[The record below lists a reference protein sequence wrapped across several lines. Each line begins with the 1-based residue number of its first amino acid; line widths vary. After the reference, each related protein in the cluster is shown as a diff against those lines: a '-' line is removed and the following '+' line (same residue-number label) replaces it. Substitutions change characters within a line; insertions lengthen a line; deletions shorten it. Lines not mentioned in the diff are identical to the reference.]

1 MEIKIYGLFDP
12 RDPEII
18 RYVGKT
24 KMPLRKRLQYILTPM
39 NLDEILENIDSEG
52 IQLFMKLLKEKMPEK
67 NIFVVTQRFEQ
78 FRDLFESELYFKV
91 ENGFTRKV

>member
-1 MEIKIYGLFDP
+1 MKNSVVWNALF
-12 RDPEII
+12 
-18 RYVGKT
+18 
-24 KMPLRKRLQYILTPM
+24 
-39 NLDEILENIDSEG
+39 LDEILENIDSER